1 MADNFQHDIVTV
13 QNIEAVP
20 RILDIVCSMTGM
32 GFAAVAR
39 VTGERW
45 VALAVRD
52 AIQFGLTPGGELKV
66 ETTICSEIRDAG
78 EPVVIDHVDQDAVY
92 CSHPTPKMYG
102 FQSYVS
108 VPIVLANGRFFGT
121 LCAID
126 PSPRRLNTPEIT
138 GVFKLFAELIGH
150 HLDAAERLVASEA
163 DLLDE
168 RRSAELREQ
177 FIAVLGHD
185 LRNPLA
191 SIDSGARILLK
202 KETDE
207 QAITILRLMHS
218 SVRRMAGLI
227 DNVLD
232 FARGRMGGGLSI
244 SSDAKEPLTPLL
256 EQVVGELKGSSPDRV
271 IAVDIDLRENVTCD
285 RHRIGQLLSN
295 LVGNALTYGQI
306 GAPIKVKAQTRDGM
320 IEISVANSGNPIPE
334 AALKKLF
341 QPFTRGAAQKDQ
353 QGLGLGLYISSE
365 IAKAHGGTLDVTST
379 ANETRFTFRMPYV
392 PAAT

>member
-52 AIQFGLTPGGELKV
+52 AIQFGLAPGGELKV

-244 SSDAKEPLTPLL
+244 SSDAKEPLTPVL